1 MNEFNANSENN
12 VQKES
17 AATPATPFE
26 EPELT
31 AETEPQN
38 EPQPQPEP
46 VVGGNVYQP
55 INPQYGGI
63 PNTPQFDETYREKMS
78 VRKLGNAV
86 GFPVSMFIIASTVII
101 LILQAVLLSIYGY
114 IGTLEILNDPDMNY
128 LISAGLSVFLLTVPY
143 IFTVKMTN
151 TKFRDLMPFKKI
163 SASLTVSLVMTG
175 IGVCALSN
183 YATSTFAMLLQ
194 EFFKIKVEGGMPDYG
209 TDLKSFLLMLLCVGI
224 LPALL
229 EEFALRG
236 VVLGVLRKKFS
247 DGAAV
252 MISSILFA
260 LLHGNLQQIPFAFG
274 VGLILGY
281 ATVYSGSML
290 PAIIIHGFNNS
301 LQVVMSFATASMSPM
316 VNTVISL
323 LYFAVALLVGI
334 CGFIMLIKTDSKAFS
349 LSKERSENTKKYFGW
364 FCTSGWII
372 VFFALCALEVA
383 LAQGWIKISI

>member
-1 MNEFNANSENN
+1 MNEFDANSENN
-12 VQKES
+12 VQKEP

-63 PNTPQFDETYREKMS
+63 PNTPQFDEIYREKMS
-78 VRKLGNAV
+78 VRRLGNAV

-114 IGTLEILNDPDMNY
+114 IGTLEILSDPDMNY

-260 LLHGNLQQIPFAFG
+260 L
-274 VGLILGY
+274 
-281 ATVYSGSML
+281 
-290 PAIIIHGFNNS
+290 
-301 LQVVMSFATASMSPM
+301 
-316 VNTVISL
+316 
-323 LYFAVALLVGI
+323 
-334 CGFIMLIKTDSKAFS
+334 
-349 LSKERSENTKKYFGW
+349 
-364 FCTSGWII
+364 
-372 VFFALCALEVA
+372 
-383 LAQGWIKISI
+383 